1 MRMHE
6 RVLAEGTFRL
16 ALTKQH
22 RLVAALDAH
31 TALGPVHV
39 VVHVDHG
46 FTFAPR
52 REALERSILGHEM
65 GFTGHEMGFS
75 FPKIKLPG
83 VLKDV
88 AHVAEKAFTTAAKVA
103 PYIAM
108 PALSIV
114 HAAAQN
120 GAHLIAQHAS
130 FIPRDVRNKLEAASR
145 VLSRA
150 KLGDIDARKF
160 IGKVLVAA
168 RDNVPGARAIADKLL
183 DANRFIDRAVETVQ
197 TLQRPGD
204 KLMDPNKRA
213 ERLLSAI
220 GKGDW
225 NAVRSMAHSELG
237 AVQGAASMI
246 PGVGTAASAA
256 IGAGLSALEGGSP
269 LDIGLR
275 TAYAAIPIPPALREV
290 TDAALEAVL
299 SLSHGAS
306 LTDTAIAAARHG
318 VPEGMARDVFDT
330 LMNIVVKRMP
340 IQNAGAEMLERYVQ
354 HYGGEALRAIPL
366 PASLN
371 GTTPALLLPPAEDA
385 ARMMRPLH
393 LSSGLA

>member
-1 MRMHE
+1 MRTHE

-16 ALTKQH
+16 ALTRQH
-22 RLVAALDAH
+22 RLVAALDAE

-39 VVHVDHG
+39 VIHVDHG
-46 FTFAPR
+46 FRLAPR
-52 REALERSILGHEM
+52 RDALERSLLGHEV
-65 GFTGHEMGFS
+65 GFS

-83 VLKDV
+83 IVNDV
-88 AHVAEKAFTTAAKVA
+88 AHVAEKAFQTAAKVA
-103 PYIAM
+103 PYVAM

-130 FIPRDVRNKLEAASR
+130 FLPSDVRNKLEAASR

-150 KLGDIDARKF
+150 KIGDLDARKF
-160 IGKVLVAA
+160 IGKVLVAV
-168 RDNVPGARAIADKLL
+168 RNNVPGARAIADKLI
-183 DANRFIDRAVETVQ
+183 DANKFLDRALQMVE

-204 KLMDPNKRA
+204 KLMDPGKRA

-225 NAVRSMAHSELG
+225 NAVRSMAHAELG
-237 AVQGAASMI
+237 SIQGAASMI

-256 IGAGLSALEGGSP
+256 IAAGVAALDGGSP

-275 TAYAAIPIPPALREV
+275 TAYAALPIPPALREV

-299 SLSHGAS
+299 ALSHGGS
-306 LTDTAIAAARHG
+306 MTDAAIAAARQG

-330 LMNIVVKRMP
+330 LMNVAVKHVP
-340 IQNAGAEMLERYVQ
+340 IQNAGAEMFERYVRQ
-354 HYGGEALRAIPL
+354 YGGDALHAIPL
-366 PASLN
+366 PASHN
-371 GTTPALLLPPAEDA
+371 GTSPLLLPTYGEEA
-385 ARMMRPLH
+385 ARMLRPIH
-393 LSSGLA
+393 LASPGGLA